1 MKKAL
6 SVISVGF
13 LSLSLLAACNG
24 GESETQKELAAL
36 KEQLAQQQKQ
46 QAERENQEQ
55 EHRKQIEQQQREDEL
70 YQKAYQ
76 DAQEDLQMKQMLE
89 EEKKQEEAKKKQAA
103 EERKREEAKKKQA
116 LEEEP
121 KQKEEARIKQEE
133 PRIRQ
138 EEPRIRQEEPRIRQ
152 EESPKATAKPAASQQ
167 ASKVTEKLVRY
178 PAFVISESGSGSLN
192 LRGGPSISAVSVTQL
207 KDGQQLQ
214 VVAETNACT
223 NANGGCWVK
232 VQVGG
237 LTGYVSNAYLQKG
250 HVRDGA
256 YAY

>member
-70 YQKAYQ
+70 YQIAYQ

-121 KQKEEARIKQEE
+121 KQKEEARIK
-133 PRIRQ
+133 
-138 EEPRIRQEEPRIRQ
+138 QEEPRIRQ

>member
-55 EHRKQIEQQQREDEL
+55 EHRKQIEQRQREDEL

-103 EERKREEAKKKQA
+103 EEERKRKEAKKKQA
-116 LEEEP
+116 LEEER
-121 KQKEEARIKQEE
+121 KQKEETRIK
-133 PRIRQ
+133 
-138 EEPRIRQEEPRIRQ
+138 QEEPRIRQ

-250 HVRDGA
+250 HVRDGG
-256 YAY
+256 YAE

>member
-55 EHRKQIEQQQREDEL
+55 EHRTQIEQQQREDEL

-89 EEKKQEEAKKKQAA
+89 EEKKQEEVKKKQAA

-121 KQKEEARIKQEE
+121 KQKEEARIK
-133 PRIRQ
+133 
-138 EEPRIRQEEPRIRQ
+138 QEEPRIRQ

>member
-13 LSLSLLAACNG
+13 LSLSLLSACNG

-138 EEPRIRQEEPRIRQ
+138 EE
-152 EESPKATAKPAASQQ
+152 SPKATAKPAASQQ

>member
-46 QAERENQEQ
+46 QVERENQEQ

-138 EEPRIRQEEPRIRQ
+138 EE
-152 EESPKATAKPAASQQ
+152 SPKATAKPTASQQ

-250 HVRDGA
+250 HVRDGG
-256 YAY
+256 YAE

>member
-76 DAQEDLQMKQMLE
+76 AAQEDLQMKQMLE
-89 EEKKQEEAKKKQAA
+89 DEKKQEEAKKKQAA

-121 KQKEEARIKQEE
+121 KQKEEARIK
-133 PRIRQ
+133 
-138 EEPRIRQEEPRIRQ
+138 QEEPRIRQ

>member
-55 EHRKQIEQQQREDEL
+55 EHRKQIEQRQREDEL

-76 DAQEDLQMKQMLE
+76 DAQEDSQMKQMLE

-103 EERKREEAKKKQA
+103 EEERKRKEAKKKQA
-116 LEEEP
+116 LEEER
-121 KQKEEARIKQEE
+121 KQKEETRIKQEE

-138 EEPRIRQEEPRIRQ
+138 EET
-152 EESPKATAKPAASQQ
+152 PKATAKPTVSQQ
-167 ASKVTEKLVRY
+167 VPKVTEKLVRY

-250 HVRDGA
+250 HVRDSG
-256 YAY
+256 YPE

>member
-133 PRIRQ
+133 
-138 EEPRIRQEEPRIRQ
+138 
-152 EESPKATAKPAASQQ
+152 SPKATAKPAASQQ

>member
-103 EERKREEAKKKQA
+103 EEERKREEAKKKQV
-116 LEEEP
+116 LEEER
-121 KQKEEARIKQEE
+121 KQKEETRIKQEE

-138 EEPRIRQEEPRIRQ
+138 EEPRIRQEET
-152 EESPKATAKPAASQQ
+152 PKATAKPTVSQQ
-167 ASKVTEKLVRY
+167 APKVTEKLVRY

>member
-103 EERKREEAKKKQA
+103 EERKREEAKKTQA

-121 KQKEEARIKQEE
+121 KQKEEARIK
-133 PRIRQ
+133 
-138 EEPRIRQEEPRIRQ
+138 QEEPRIRQ

>member
-76 DAQEDLQMKQMLE
+76 DAQEDLQMQQMLE

-121 KQKEEARIKQEE
+121 KQKEEVRIKQEE
-133 PRIRQ
+133 PK
-138 EEPRIRQEEPRIRQ
+138 IRQ

>member
-46 QAERENQEQ
+46 QVERENQEQ

-121 KQKEEARIKQEE
+121 KQKEEARIKQK
-133 PRIRQ
+133 
-138 EEPRIRQEEPRIRQ
+138 EPRIRQ

-223 NANGGCWVK
+223 NANAGCWVK

>member
-76 DAQEDLQMKQMLE
+76 DAQEDLQMQQMLE

-133 PRIRQ
+133 PK
-138 EEPRIRQEEPRIRQ
+138 IRQ

>member
-133 PRIRQ
+133 
-138 EEPRIRQEEPRIRQ
+138 
-152 EESPKATAKPAASQQ
+152 SPKAAVKPAASQQ

-250 HVRDGA
+250 HVRDSA

>member
-6 SVISVGF
+6 SVIPVVF

-24 GESETQKELAAL
+24 GESETQKEVAAL

-55 EHRKQIEQQQREDEL
+55 EHRKQIEQRQREDEL

-103 EERKREEAKKKQA
+103 EEERKREEAKKKQV
-116 LEEEP
+116 LEEER
-121 KQKEEARIKQEE
+121 KQKEETRIKQEE

-138 EEPRIRQEEPRIRQ
+138 EET
-152 EESPKATAKPAASQQ
+152 PKATAKPTVSQQ
-167 ASKVTEKLVRY
+167 APKVTEKLVRY

-250 HVRDGA
+250 HVRDIG
-256 YAY
+256 YPE

>member
-138 EEPRIRQEEPRIRQ
+138 EEPRIRQEE
-152 EESPKATAKPAASQQ
+152 SPKATAKPAASQQ

>member
-13 LSLSLLAACNG
+13 LSLSLLSACNG

-133 PRIRQ
+133 
-138 EEPRIRQEEPRIRQ
+138 
-152 EESPKATAKPAASQQ
+152 SPKAAAKPAASQQ

-250 HVRDGA
+250 HVRDIG
-256 YAY
+256 YPE

>member
-6 SVISVGF
+6 SVIPVVF

-133 PRIRQ
+133 
-138 EEPRIRQEEPRIRQ
+138 
-152 EESPKATAKPAASQQ
+152 SPKAAAKPAASQQ

-250 HVRDGA
+250 HVRDSA

>member
-116 LEEEP
+116 LEEGP
-121 KQKEEARIKQEE
+121 KQKEEARIK
-133 PRIRQ
+133 
-138 EEPRIRQEEPRIRQ
+138 QEEPRIRQ

>member
-1 MKKAL
+1 M
-6 SVISVGF
+6 
-13 LSLSLLAACNG
+13 
-24 GESETQKELAAL
+24 

-55 EHRKQIEQQQREDEL
+55 EHRKQIEQRQREDEL

-103 EERKREEAKKKQA
+103 EEERKREEAKKKQA
-116 LEEEP
+116 LEEER
-121 KQKEEARIKQEE
+121 KQKEETRIKQEE

-138 EEPRIRQEEPRIRQ
+138 EET
-152 EESPKATAKPAASQQ
+152 PKATAKPTVSQQ
-167 ASKVTEKLVRY
+167 APKVTEKLVRY
-178 PAFVISESGSGSLN
+178 PAFVISASGSGSLN

-250 HVRDGA
+250 HVRDIG
-256 YAY
+256 YPE

>member
-46 QAERENQEQ
+46 QVERENQEQ

-121 KQKEEARIKQEE
+121 KQKEEARIKQK
-133 PRIRQ
+133 
-138 EEPRIRQEEPRIRQ
+138 EPRIRQ

-167 ASKVTEKLVRY
+167 ASKVTEKLVRS

>member
-46 QAERENQEQ
+46 QVERENQEQ

-138 EEPRIRQEEPRIRQ
+138 EE
-152 EESPKATAKPAASQQ
+152 SPKATAKPAASQQ

-223 NANGGCWVK
+223 NANGGCWGK

>member
-1 MKKAL
+1 MKKTL
-6 SVISVGF
+6 SVISLGF
-13 LSLSLLAACNG
+13 LSLSLLTACNG

-46 QAERENQEQ
+46 QVERENQEQ
-55 EHRKQIEQQQREDEL
+55 EHRKQIEQQQREEEL

-76 DAQEDLQMKQMLE
+76 DAQEELQMKQMLE
-89 EEKKQEEAKKKQAA
+89 EEKKQEEAKKKQVL

-116 LEEEP
+116 LEEER
-121 KQKEEARIKQEE
+121 KQQEETRIKQEE
-133 PRIRQ
+133 PG
-138 EEPRIRQEEPRIRQ
+138 IRQ
-152 EESPKATAKPAASQQ
+152 EESPKATAKPTVSKQ

-178 PAFVISESGSGSLN
+178 PAFVISASGSGSVN

-214 VVAETNACT
+214 VVAETNACN

-250 HVRDGA
+250 HVRDSG
-256 YAY
+256 YAE

>member
-6 SVISVGF
+6 SVISVVF

-55 EHRKQIEQQQREDEL
+55 EHRKQIEQRQREDEL

-76 DAQEDLQMKQMLE
+76 DAQEDLQIKQMLE

-103 EERKREEAKKKQA
+103 EEERKREEAKKKQA
-116 LEEEP
+116 LEEER
-121 KQKEEARIKQEE
+121 KQKEETRIKQEE

-138 EEPRIRQEEPRIRQ
+138 EET
-152 EESPKATAKPAASQQ
+152 PKATAKPTVSQQ
-167 ASKVTEKLVRY
+167 APKVTEKLVRY
-178 PAFVISESGSGSLN
+178 PAFVISASGSGSLN

-250 HVRDGA
+250 HVRDIG
-256 YAY
+256 YPE

>member
-46 QAERENQEQ
+46 QVERENQEQ

-121 KQKEEARIKQEE
+121 KQKEEARIKQK
-133 PRIRQ
+133 
-138 EEPRIRQEEPRIRQ
+138 EPRIRQ

-250 HVRDGA
+250 HVRDSA

>member
-6 SVISVGF
+6 SVISVVF

-55 EHRKQIEQQQREDEL
+55 EHRKQIEQRQREDEL

-103 EERKREEAKKKQA
+103 EEERKREEAKKKQA
-116 LEEEP
+116 LEEER
-121 KQKEEARIKQEE
+121 KQKEETRIKQEE

-138 EEPRIRQEEPRIRQ
+138 EET
-152 EESPKATAKPAASQQ
+152 PKATAKPTVSQQ
-167 ASKVTEKLVRY
+167 APKVTEKLVRY
-178 PAFVISESGSGSLN
+178 PAFVISASGSGSLN

>member
-6 SVISVGF
+6 SVISLGF
-13 LSLSLLAACNG
+13 LSLSLLTACNR

-46 QAERENQEQ
+46 QAERERQEQ
-55 EHRKQIEQQQREDEL
+55 EQQKQIEQQQREEEL

-89 EEKKQEEAKKKQAA
+89 EEKKQEEAKKKQAL

-116 LEEEP
+116 LEDEY
-121 KQKEEARIKQEE
+121 KQKEETRGKQEE
-133 PRIRQ
+133 PQ
-138 EEPRIRQEEPRIRQ
+138 
-152 EESPKATAKPAASQQ
+152 KAPEKQSASQQ

-178 PAFVISESGSGSLN
+178 PAFVISASGSGSVN
-192 LRGGPSISAVSVTQL
+192 LRGGPSISSVSVIQL

-214 VVAETNACT
+214 VVAETNACN

>member
-13 LSLSLLAACNG
+13 LSLSLLSACNG

-55 EHRKQIEQQQREDEL
+55 EHRKQIEQQQREEEL

-76 DAQEDLQMKQMLE
+76 DAQEDLQIKQMLE

-103 EERKREEAKKKQA
+103 EEERKREEAKKKQA
-116 LEEEP
+116 LEEER
-121 KQKEEARIKQEE
+121 KQKEETRIK
-133 PRIRQ
+133 
-138 EEPRIRQEEPRIRQ
+138 QEEPRIRQ

-250 HVRDGA
+250 HVRDIG
-256 YAY
+256 YPE

>member
-1 MKKAL
+1 MVEEVKL
-6 SVISVGF
+6 
-13 LSLSLLAACNG
+13 
-24 GESETQKELAAL
+24 KELAAL

-55 EHRKQIEQQQREDEL
+55 EHRKQIEQRQREDEL

-103 EERKREEAKKKQA
+103 EEERKRKEAKKKQA
-116 LEEEP
+116 LEEER
-121 KQKEEARIKQEE
+121 KQKEETRIKQEE

-138 EEPRIRQEEPRIRQ
+138 EET
-152 EESPKATAKPAASQQ
+152 PKATAKPTVSQQ
-167 ASKVTEKLVRY
+167 VPKVTEKLVRY

-250 HVRDGA
+250 HVRDSG
-256 YAY
+256 YPE

>member
-6 SVISVGF
+6 SVIPVVF

-103 EERKREEAKKKQA
+103 EEERKREEAKKKQV
-116 LEEEP
+116 LEEER
-121 KQKEEARIKQEE
+121 KQKEETRIKQEE

-138 EEPRIRQEEPRIRQ
+138 EET
-152 EESPKATAKPAASQQ
+152 PKATAKPTVSQQ
-167 ASKVTEKLVRY
+167 APKVTEKLVRY

-250 HVRDGA
+250 HVRDIG
-256 YAY
+256 YPE

>member
-55 EHRKQIEQQQREDEL
+55 EHRKQIEQRQREDEL

-103 EERKREEAKKKQA
+103 EEERKRKEAKKKQA
-116 LEEEP
+116 LEEER
-121 KQKEEARIKQEE
+121 KQKEETRIKQEE

-138 EEPRIRQEEPRIRQ
+138 EET
-152 EESPKATAKPAASQQ
+152 PKATAKPTVSQQ
-167 ASKVTEKLVRY
+167 VPKVTEKLVRY

-250 HVRDGA
+250 HVRDSG
-256 YAY
+256 YPE

>member
-55 EHRKQIEQQQREDEL
+55 EHRKQIEQRQREDEL

-103 EERKREEAKKKQA
+103 EEERKREEAKKKQV
-116 LEEEP
+116 LEEER
-121 KQKEEARIKQEE
+121 KQKEETRIKQEE

-138 EEPRIRQEEPRIRQ
+138 EET
-152 EESPKATAKPAASQQ
+152 PKATAKPTVSQQ
-167 ASKVTEKLVRY
+167 APKVTEKLVRY

-250 HVRDGA
+250 HVRDIG
-256 YAY
+256 YPE

>member
-103 EERKREEAKKKQA
+103 EERTREETKKKQA

-138 EEPRIRQEEPRIRQ
+138 EE
-152 EESPKATAKPAASQQ
+152 SPKATAKPTASQQ

-250 HVRDGA
+250 HVRDGG
-256 YAY
+256 YAE

>member
-55 EHRKQIEQQQREDEL
+55 EHRKQIEQRQREDEL

-103 EERKREEAKKKQA
+103 EEERKRKEAKKKQA
-116 LEEEP
+116 LEEER
-121 KQKEEARIKQEE
+121 KQKEETRIKQEE

-138 EEPRIRQEEPRIRQ
+138 EET
-152 EESPKATAKPAASQQ
+152 PKATAKPTVSQQ
-167 ASKVTEKLVRY
+167 VPKVTEKLVRY